1 MLRLPRGVDRF
12 ERISD
17 QALRAAERARD
28 IEAPVEAA
36 EVLGGLERL
45 LERGLREAQR
55 RCEPLELASVDVGH
69 ESIIAPHP
77 YARWS

>member
-1 MLRLPRGVDRF
+1 MLRLPRGVDRL
-12 ERISD
+12 ERVPD
-17 QALRAAERARD
+17 EALRAGERARD

-55 RCEPLELASVDVGH
+55 RCEPLKLARVDVGH
-69 ESIIAPHP
+69 KRIIAPDP
-77 YARWS
+77 YARCS